1 MSRASA
7 GSTKSYA
14 ASEICKNEE
23 KFSVWAKEIPVVYEP
38 RIWKRIPDGPIASMV
53 QGSQRLPEWL
63 FQKVALAKADSSEYK
78 MFEKLYPNQVR
89 ELVTL
94 GPAPKNTTPDS
105 SIATDLIYAM
115 PHIINIVR
123 RHRILQHNAQ
133 FPFNEADVRQP
144 LDHLAC
150 HVWEPDSKNLFRFRS
165 ECPLKLPQT
174 KTYPIPKA
182 IVDSVSFFVDP
193 EPEYS
198 LLMTN
203 ASTMDGMRCM
213 VNLVAPMLALVHWV
227 TEYKGETSKLQDVKR
242 QVYYGI
248 VSGLWQ
254 RRILGRM
261 DDYVFGTAQ
270 AGSEITVYAAR
281 WEKRSTDSKKK
292 GDSDM
297 KPKSPV
303 PAATRSNTSNKSSK

>member
-1 MSRASA
+1 MSCASA
-7 GSTKSYA
+7 GSTKSYS

-23 KFSVWAKEIPVVYEP
+23 KFSVWAKEVPVVYEP
-38 RIWKRIPDGPIASMV
+38 RVWKRIPDGPIANMV
-53 QGSQRLPEWL
+53 QDSQRLPEWL
-63 FQKVALAKADSSEYK
+63 FQKDSSEYK

-89 ELVTL
+89 ELVAPS
-94 GPAPKNTTPDS
+94 PAPENTTSDS
-105 SIATDLIYAM
+105 SIATDLIHAM
-115 PHIINIVR
+115 PHIINIAR
-123 RHRILQHNAQ
+123 RHRILWYNNE
-133 FPFNEADVRQP
+133 FPFSETDVRQP

-150 HVWEPDSKNLFRFRS
+150 HVWEPDSKNMFRFRS

-182 IVDSVSFFVDP
+182 IVDSVSFFINP
-193 EPEYS
+193 ELEYT

-203 ASTMDGMRCM
+203 ASTIDGMRCM
-213 VNLVAPMLALVHWV
+213 VNPVTPMPVLVHWV
-227 TEYKGETSKLQDVKR
+227 MEYKGETSKLQEAKR

-270 AGSEITVYAAR
+270 AGIEITVYAAR

-292 GDSDM
+292 GDSDT
-297 KPKSPV
+297 KPKSSV
-303 PAATRSNTSNKSSK
+303 PAATRSDTSNKSSK